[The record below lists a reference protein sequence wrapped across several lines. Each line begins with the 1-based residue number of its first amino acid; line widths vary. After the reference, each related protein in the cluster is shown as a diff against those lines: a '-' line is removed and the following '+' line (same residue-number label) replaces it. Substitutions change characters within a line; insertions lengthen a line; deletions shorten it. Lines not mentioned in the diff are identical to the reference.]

1 MAWSWIRNRNR
12 NEKKIWIPRKFFH
25 DIDFLRR
32 LPQLDRES
40 AVVAS
45 GRFFSRAFVK
55 FLSRSNFALF
65 ESCGKVTF
73 LFLDLNECE
82 SPEENPCSKHAT
94 CTNTIGSV
102 TCQCK
107 KETIFTNFYKKF
119 PIRFRRS
126 KTWDWLLPKRWVGF
140 RSTHST
146 AFRSVLI

>member
-1 MAWSWIRNRNR
+1 MVPTWKNIALSKVGNFGIFRWLDREFAIAAEMR
-12 NEKKIWIPRKFFH
+12 EKSKFQESLFLH

-40 AVVAS
+40 AVVAP
-45 GRFFSRAFVK
+45 GRFFSCAFVK

-107 KETIFTNFYKKF
+107 KETIFTNFYKEIFNKIPTF
-119 PIRFRRS
+119 
-126 KTWDWLLPKRWVGF
+126 
-140 RSTHST
+140 
-146 AFRSVLI
+146 